1 MSSEW
6 LEILR
11 LRDEL
16 LLHRERNVEIQDHI
30 LKLNEE
36 NRRKEEDIK
45 KLTALVS
52 LCDPYGEERRRV
64 KLLEESEKECKLQNE
79 RLIEEVKWFE
89 TEFEYATN
97 VTDKY
102 LSEEDRRT
110 RLKLDQ
116 RIEVAIKTQVDK
128 SEWKHER
135 CQFNLEN
142 MQKQFEFVSKELSQ
156 AKKESEAKDVKIGEM
171 KETIDHLNSALS
183 EKQDRDTFDLG
194 FVKCERV
201 EPDFRMADF
210 QATVSYL
217 NRKIT
222 KLKGKKKGMQEED
235 EFREKLQK
243 AKPFKRMK
251 LEQDQNG

>member
-36 NRRKEEDIK
+36 NRRKDEDIQ
-45 KLTALVS
+45 KLTAMVS

-64 KLLEESEKECKLQNE
+64 KLLEESEKECKIENK
-79 RLIEEVKWFE
+79 RLLEEVKWFE
-89 TEFEYATN
+89 NEFEYATN

-102 LSEEDRRT
+102 LTEEDRRT

-116 RIEVAIKTQVDK
+116 RIEVAIQTQVNK
-128 SEWKHER
+128 AERKHER

-142 MQKQFEFVSKELSQ
+142 MQKQFEFVSKELSL
-156 AKKESEAKDVKIGEM
+156 AKKESEEKDVQIDEM
-171 KETIDHLNSALS
+171 RQTIDHLNSALA

-194 FVKCERV
+194 VVKCERIS
-201 EPDFRMADF
+201 PDFRMADF

-222 KLKGKKKGMQEED
+222 KLKDKKKVQED
-235 EFREKLQK
+235 DFRHRPQK
-243 AKPFKRMK
+243 AKSFKRMK
-251 LEQDQNG
+251 SERDQST